1 MKVREA
7 KDHLDSTYMMVIHC
21 EENEDFSSLAMFRK
35 AFKNTYKVDIEQ
47 FGNYTMIFT
56 TDTLKDEQS
65 DRVYLVCWSDI
76 CVLLREGKVVIRSY
90 TRI

>member
-1 MKVREA
+1 MKVRAA
-7 KDHLDSTYMMVIHC
+7 KDPLDSTYMMIIHR

-35 AFKNTYKVDIEQ
+35 AFKNTYKVNIEQ

>member
-7 KDHLDSTYMMVIHC
+7 KDHLDSTYMMIIHC
-21 EENEDFSSLAMFRK
+21 EENEYFSSLAMFRK
-35 AFKNTYKVDIEQ
+35 AFKSAYKVNIGQ
-47 FGNYTMIFT
+47 FGNYTMTFT
-56 TDTLKDEQS
+56 TDTLEEEQS

>member
-7 KDHLDSTYMMVIHC
+7 KDHLDSTYMMIIHR

-35 AFKNTYKVDIEQ
+35 AFKNTYKVNMEQ

-56 TDTLKDEQS
+56 TDTLKEEQS
-65 DRVYLVCWSDI
+65 NRIYLVCWSDI

>member
-7 KDHLDSTYMMVIHC
+7 KDHLDSTYMMIIHR

-35 AFKNTYKVDIEQ
+35 AFKNTYKVNIEQ

-65 DRVYLVCWSDI
+65 NRIYLVCWSDI

>member
-7 KDHLDSTYMMVIHC
+7 KDHLDSTYMMIIHR

-35 AFKNTYKVDIEQ
+35 AFKNTYKVNIEQ

>member
-7 KDHLDSTYMMVIHC
+7 KDHLDSTYMMVIHR
-21 EENEDFSSLAMFRK
+21 EDNEDFSSLAMFRK
-35 AFKNTYKVDIEQ
+35 AFKNTYKVNIEQ

-56 TDTLKDEQS
+56 TDTLKEEQS

>member
-7 KDHLDSTYMMVIHC
+7 KDHLDSTYMMIIYR

-35 AFKNTYKVDIEQ
+35 AFKNTYKVNIEQ

-56 TDTLKDEQS
+56 TDTLKEEQS

>member
-7 KDHLDSTYMMVIHC
+7 KDHLDSTYMMIIHR

-35 AFKNTYKVDIEQ
+35 AFKNTYKVNIEQ

-56 TDTLKDEQS
+56 TDTLKEEQS
-65 DRVYLVCWSDI
+65 NRIYLVCWSDI

-90 TRI
+90 ARV

>member
-7 KDHLDSTYMMVIHC
+7 KDHLDSTYMMIIHR

-35 AFKNTYKVDIEQ
+35 AFKNTYKVNIEQ

-56 TDTLKDEQS
+56 TDTLKEEQS
-65 DRVYLVCWSDI
+65 NRIYLVCWSDI

>member
-7 KDHLDSTYMMVIHC
+7 KDHLDGTCMMIIHR

-35 AFKNTYKVDIEQ
+35 AFKNTYKVNIEQ

-90 TRI
+90 VRI

>member
-7 KDHLDSTYMMVIHC
+7 KDHLDSTYMMIIHR

>member
-7 KDHLDSTYMMVIHC
+7 KDHLDSTYMMVIHR
-21 EENEDFSSLAMFRK
+21 EDNEDFSSLAMFRK
-35 AFKNTYKVDIEQ
+35 AFKNTYKVNIEQ

>member
-7 KDHLDSTYMMVIHC
+7 KDHLDSTYMMIIHR

-35 AFKNTYKVDIEQ
+35 TFKNTYKVNIEQ

>member
-1 MKVREA
+1 MKVSEA
-7 KDHLDSTYMMVIHC
+7 KDHLDGTYMMVIHR

-35 AFKNTYKVDIEQ
+35 AFKNTYKVNIEQ

-56 TDTLKDEQS
+56 TDTLKEEQS

-90 TRI
+90 ARI

>member
-1 MKVREA
+1 MKVSEA
-7 KDHLDSTYMMVIHC
+7 KDHLDGTYMMIIHR

-35 AFKNTYKVDIEQ
+35 AFKNTYKVNIEQ